1 MERERGLTSS
11 LSSWRSSSALSSRT
25 KPTSLL
31 FLVSEGNFLGV
42 SSSPS
47 VSLLRLPSL
56 CSFNVVS
63 CSSNMS
69 VTISSD
75 STLVGDTTSSSGDIV
90 DLSASPVSN
99 TDMMSHLSRHRWCLL
114 GHDHRNSRTVGSR
127 LWRRDDLRRLPRGGN
142 QAPPLFQWV
151 RMHVH
156 QSLPSVPNFPF
167 SLRQPFQR
175 SDRRTSKSTTISH
188 GVICNALNC
197 NRSVSSLNFALNGE
211 LERRCVDRESH
222 VFSLMLLKFNWTVK

>member
-1 MERERGLTSS
+1 MKRKRLTSS

-56 CSFNVVS
+56 CSFSVVS

-90 DLSASPVSN
+90 DLSASPASS
-99 TDMMSHLSRHRWCLL
+99 TDMMSHFSRHRCFL
-114 GHDHRNSRTVGSR
+114 GHDHQNSRTVGSR
-127 LWRRDDLRRLPRGGN
+127 LRRDNLRRLPRGGN
-142 QAPPLFQWV
+142 EAPPLIQWV
-151 RMHVH
+151 RTHVH
-156 QSLPSVPNFPF
+156 RAFLRCPIPF
-167 SLRQPFQR
+167 SIHVIVC
-175 SDRRTSKSTTISH
+175 STI
-188 GVICNALNC
+188 
-197 NRSVSSLNFALNGE
+197 RF
-211 LERRCVDRESH
+211 DD
-222 VFSLMLLKFNWTVK
+222 